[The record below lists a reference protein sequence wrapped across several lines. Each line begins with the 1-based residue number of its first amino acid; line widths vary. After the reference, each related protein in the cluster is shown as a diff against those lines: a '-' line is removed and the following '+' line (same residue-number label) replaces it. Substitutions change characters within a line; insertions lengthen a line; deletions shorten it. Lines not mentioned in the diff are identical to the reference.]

1 MMQNI
6 YRSEE
11 FTPQV
16 PRLNL
21 QNLQPYD
28 KTLGRA
34 ETQEHNFNVL
44 DGGDLPDII
53 YSEGKQSKNNEK

>member
-34 ETQEHNFNVL
+34 ETQETNFNVL
-44 DGGDLPDII
+44 DGGDLADVI
-53 YSEGKQSKNNEK
+53 